1 MVRRLQSLLIKPL
14 LVLILI
20 GMSLTLFSQQTNDT
34 IAKKKSAFDKIN
46 EKMEWIVKW
55 FPLPMISYNTQTN
68 WLFGLTKFNSFK
80 IGKDVEK
87 DTLVPTST
95 VTGLAY
101 YTLNDQFKFVA
112 NSDLFFGRTGWRN
125 NTQFIV
131 AHVPL
136 LYYGVGNDTELEDEC
151 LVTFDQFEITD
162 VIGYNFY
169 KRVYL
174 SFLYN
179 FNNYTKIDYY
189 VDKTTNEIECSH
201 MDTTL
206 TQNEGIQSGIGLMLY
221 NERRDNNINAHK
233 GSFTILA
240 FTTYHQNLGSQFN
253 YSYLMLD
260 YRKYFPLAEKLTL
273 ATQFYSVYKFGDV
286 PVQSLAQLGGSD
298 KMRGIYLGRYRDKL
312 MTVAQ
317 AELRFPIYWIISAVA
332 FGGIGEVAS
341 TFSSY
346 KLDGIHWSAGA
357 GLRLMVD
364 SQHKANIRFD
374 YGISNDQH
382 FFFFGFG
389 EAF

>member
-1 MVRRLQSLLIKPL
+1 MVRRLQTFLIKPL
-14 LVLILI
+14 LLLVFI

-34 IAKKKSAFDKIN
+34 ITKKKSAFEKIN
-46 EKMEWIVKW
+46 DKMEWIVKW
-55 FPLPMISYNTQTN
+55 FPLPMVSYNTQTN
-68 WLFGLTKFNSFK
+68 WLFGITKFNSFK

-101 YTLNDQFKFVA
+101 YTLNNQFKFVA
-112 NSDLFFGRTGWRN
+112 NSDLFFGRSGWRN

-162 VIGYNFY
+162 IIGYNVY

-179 FNNYTKIDYY
+179 FNNYTKIDYF
-189 VDKTTNEIECSH
+189 VDKTTNEIDCLNL
-201 MDTTL
+201 DTTL
-206 TQNEGIQSGIGLMLY
+206 SQNEGIQSGIGLMLY
-221 NERRDNNINAHK
+221 NEQRDNNINAHK
-233 GSFTILA
+233 GSFTVLA
-240 FTTYHQNLGSQFN
+240 FTTYHHNLGSQFN

-332 FGGIGEVAS
+332 FGGIGEVS
-341 TFSSY
+341 PSFSSY

-374 YGISNDQH
+374 YGISSDQH